1 MPLASREYTKPDSNP
16 PSLSQWQEK
25 GTYHQVDGK
34 QVFVVESGA
43 GPETLVILH
52 GYPTCSYDYWKVL
65 PTLSQHFR
73 VILHDHIGFG
83 LSDKPIDYSY
93 SLIEQTDIALQLWG
107 KMGVKKA
114 HVLAHDYGTSVA
126 TELIARTNRGWN
138 PIEFR
143 TMSLCNGSMHIEM
156 AQLRLIQKLLLNK
169 KIGPLIAQ
177 MSRYSLFSRNM
188 RNIWGDASKVDEA
201 ELATLWEM
209 LLHNSGRAVLSR
221 TTQYIRERKLFW
233 HRWIG
238 ALQSTQTPIN
248 ILWATEDPVA
258 VRAMAHTLHAEIP
271 NSQLQ
276 LLEGLGH
283 YPMIEDP
290 KTWVLALLTLLSS
303 PHA

>member
-1 MPLASREYTKPDSNP
+1 M
-16 PSLSQWQEK
+16 
-25 GTYHQVDGK
+25 DGK

-65 PTLSQHFR
+65 PTLSRHFR

-83 LSDKPIDYSY
+83 LSDKPRDYSY
-93 SLIEQTDIALQLWG
+93 SLIEQTDIALQLWD

-114 HVLAHDYGTSVA
+114 QVLAHDYGTSLA
-126 TELIARTNRGWN
+126 TELIARNNRGWN
-138 PIEFR
+138 PVEFSSI
-143 TMSLCNGSMHIEM
+143 SLCNGSMHIEM
-156 AQLRLIQKLLLNK
+156 AQLRLIQKLLLNQR
-169 KIGPLIAQ
+169 IGPMIAQ

-188 RNIWGDASKVDEA
+188 RNIWGDSNKVDEA

-209 LLHNSGRAVLSR
+209 LLHNSGRAILSR

-238 ALQSTQTPIN
+238 ALQSTQIPIN

-258 VRAMAHTLHAEIP
+258 VKAMANTLHAEIP

-290 KTWVLALLTLLSS
+290 KTWVLALLTLLYS